1 MHTMKQGVSEFKN
14 VCTTKLW
21 ANVCGNDVVSN
32 SPIMH
37 VISQGN
43 NVKSIYVQE
52 LEGRDH
58 ISKNIVIRGIKEE
71 STETPKSIAKVINM
85 HYSMSGVSVYGAH

>member
-1 MHTMKQGVSEFKN
+1 
-14 VCTTKLW
+14 
-21 ANVCGNDVVSN
+21 
-32 SPIMH
+32 MH

-85 HYSMSGVSVYGAH
+85 HYSMSGVSVYGAHWARKQGVSHSRKGLLYAQYLTIQKGDHIIE